1 MAIDTTADHG
11 GGGAGDVDIP
21 MQILVQSPPLPPPTA
36 TATARHRRTHTGDS
50 TASSYEPQRR
60 PVEHQ
65 VSSMHAA
72 TASDDGGGVDDVVPE
87 RKVTAFALHVAVLEK
102 AASHVGAVCFVWA
115 TVVILGGFAADLD
128 ARDFWLVTA
137 ILLVEGTRV
146 FSRSNELDLQ
156 EQPMHLPD
164 SAGAGD
170 DDDDDDPPPPPHKAA
185 AASPAIHL
193 LPLGGWLVEARNVS
207 YVLYWLQLLSASACV
222 ALSLLRLS
230 TLRFAGDN
238 GGGGGGGGN
247 KNAYYA
253 LMLFYVLALSEAVI
267 FLVERAYWEWVLS
280 YRRLVEAVSG
290 ECDLG
295 DAGVV
300 PIKRFFYRA
309 FSRSVEGGILDAT
322 RMDLVSF
329 AVELLSSDSGDE
341 QLIGAHILRGSIA
354 NRDSARRAVRKI
366 GTSAATVE
374 RLVEMVS
381 WKSPSKRR
389 VRSLA
394 AEVVLRLAGKRRNL
408 IRVATIPGAIE
419 SISTLLET
427 PATGGDHAGDDLAM
441 NEMGLHIMKK
451 LAREHGN
458 AAKISSTRGV
468 LSRIIHFTRTSRAAL
483 QIGAGG
489 EGSLPAKTV
498 LRSLQVVK
506 NLSSTPGHTGE
517 AIRREISDNVFVL
530 GNIRKVLQHGG
541 ERHGKMQL
549 TAIGVLADLAIDGD
563 AKEKIG
569 CTGDMITHLLD
580 MFAGSPESAP
590 AVAYAAQAAAHI
602 RLQAGEVVALLALES
617 AANCDRILREAAVV
631 ERLVMTLHHPGLQI
645 TSSRIL
651 LNLCRYSRSDHFL
664 QLGSLTAAVPI
675 VFKAINYLMN
685 DLCYLISQVF
695 KAIMVEKSS
704 LLEVSI
710 GLAIQITRL
719 ATPEFHKEIFGKAGV
734 PDTDIARRLVEILK
748 EHRTPRVKVPRM
760 RRFVIELAITM
771 MRGHAELVPFFRSM
785 ELEKELRSVV
795 RSTSELESFNM
806 FSGSI
811 GLSRH
816 SSTLASLVDDAMEI
830 MKTLQDS

>member
-11 GGGAGDVDIP
+11 GGAGAGGVDIP
-21 MQILVQSPPLPPPTA
+21 MQILVQPPPLPPPTA

-164 SAGAGD
+164 AAAAAAGD
-170 DDDDDDPPPPPHKAA
+170 DDDDPPPPHKAA
-185 AASPAIHL
+185 AAASPIHL

-222 ALSLLRLS
+222 ALSLLRLA

-238 GGGGGGGGN
+238 GGGGN

-427 PATGGDHAGDDLAM
+427 PTTDAAAGDLAM

-483 QIGAGG
+483 QICAGG

-569 CTGDMITHLLD
+569 CTGDMIAHLLD

-590 AVAYAAQAAAHI
+590 AVAYAAQGAAHI

-664 QLGSLTAAVPI
+664 QLSSLTAAVPI
-675 VFKAINYLMN
+675 
-685 DLCYLISQVF
+685 VF

-734 PDTDIARRLVEILK
+734 PDTDIAGRLVEILK

-760 RRFVIELAITM
+760 RRFVIELAIAM
-771 MRGHAELVPFFRSM
+771 MRGDAELVPFFRSM

-830 MKTLQDS
+830 MQALQDS

>member
-1 MAIDTTADHG
+1 MGIDTTADHG
-11 GGGAGDVDIP
+11 GGVDIP
-21 MQILVQSPPLPPPTA
+21 MQILVQPPPPPA
-36 TATARHRRTHTGDS
+36 TTARHRRTHTGDS
-50 TASSYEPQRR
+50 TTSSYEPQRL
-60 PVEHQ
+60 PVDHQ

-72 TASDDGGGVDDVVPE
+72 AASDDGGVDDVPE

-164 SAGAGD
+164 AAGAGD
-170 DDDDDDPPPPPHKAA
+170 DDDDDPPPPHKAA
-185 AASPAIHL
+185 ASPIHL

-222 ALSLLRLS
+222 ALSLLRLAS
-230 TLRFAGDN
+230 LRFAGD
-238 GGGGGGGGN
+238 GGSGN

-253 LMLFYVLALSEAVI
+253 LMLFYVLSLSEAVI

-295 DAGVV
+295 DAGAV

-309 FSRSVEGGILDAT
+309 FSRSVEGGILDGT

-329 AVELLSSDSGDE
+329 GVELLSSDSGDE
-341 QLIGAHILRGSIA
+341 QLIGAHILRSSIT
-354 NRDSARRAVRKI
+354 NHDSAKRAVRKI

-389 VRSLA
+389 VRALA

-419 SISTLLET
+419 SISTLLD
-427 PATGGDHAGDDLAM
+427 ATAAGAGDLAL

-458 AAKISSTRGV
+458 SAKISSTRGV

-483 QIGAGG
+483 LNAG

-506 NLSSTPGHTGE
+506 NLSSTRGHTGE
-517 AIRREISDNVFVL
+517 AIRKEISDNVFVL
-530 GNIRKVLQHGG
+530 SNIRKVLQYG

-569 CTGDMITHLLD
+569 CTGDMIAHLLD
-580 MFAGSPESAP
+580 MFIGSPTP
-590 AVAYAAQAAAHI
+590 VVAYAAQAAAHI
-602 RLQAGEVVALLALES
+602 RLQAGEVVALLAIES

-631 ERLVMTLHHPGLQI
+631 ERLVMTLHHPGMQI

-651 LNLCRYSRSDHFL
+651 LNLCRYSKSEQFL
-664 QLGSLTAAVPI
+664 QFSSLTAAVPI
-675 VFKAINYLMN
+675 
-685 DLCYLISQVF
+685 VF

-719 ATPEFHKEIFGKAGV
+719 ATPEFHKEIFGKTGV

-760 RRFVIELAITM
+760 RRFVIELAIAM
-771 MRGHAELVPFFRSM
+771 MRGDAELIPFFRSM

-795 RSTSELESFNM
+795 RSTSELENFNM

-816 SSTLASLVDDAMEI
+816 SSTLSSLVDDAMEI
-830 MKTLQDS
+830 MQGLQDS

>member
-1 MAIDTTADHG
+1 MGIETASDHG
-11 GGGAGDVDIP
+11 GVDIP
-21 MQILVQSPPLPPPTA
+21 MQILVQSQPPPPPSA
-36 TATARHRRTHTGDS
+36 TRHRRTHTGDS
-50 TASSYEPQRR
+50 TTSSYEPQRR

-65 VSSMHAA
+65 LSSMHVD
-72 TASDDGGGVDDVVPE
+72 ASDGGVDDGVAVVPE
-87 RKVTAFALHVAVLEK
+87 RKVTLFALHVAVLEK

-115 TVVILGGFAADLD
+115 TVVLLGGFASDLD

-164 SAGAGD
+164 AGAGED
-170 DDDDDDPPPPPHKAA
+170 EEEAPPLPHKAA
-185 AASPAIHL
+185 SPIRL

-222 ALSLLRLS
+222 ALSLLRLAE
-230 TLRFAGDN
+230 LRFSGAPAA
-238 GGGGGGGGN
+238 GGGN
-247 KNAYYA
+247 HNAYYA

-280 YRRLVEAVSG
+280 YRRLIETVSG

-295 DAGVV
+295 DAGAV

-309 FSRSVEGGILDAT
+309 FSRSVEGGILDGT
-322 RMDLVSF
+322 RMDLLSF

-341 QLIGAHILRGSIA
+341 QLIGAHILRSSIT
-354 NRDSARRAVRKI
+354 NHDSAKRTVRKI

-389 VRSLA
+389 VRALA

-419 SISTLLET
+419 SVSTLLD
-427 PATGGDHAGDDLAM
+427 ATAAGAGAASRADLAL

-458 AAKISSTRGV
+458 SAKITGTRGV
-468 LSRIIHFTRTSRAAL
+468 LSRIIHFTRTSKAAL
-483 QIGAGG
+483 QNAG

-517 AIRREISDNVFVL
+517 AIRKEISDNVFVL
-530 GNIRKVLQHGG
+530 SNIRKVLQHG

-549 TAIGVLADLAIDGD
+549 TAIGILADLAIDGD

-569 CTGDMITHLLD
+569 CTGGMIAHLLE
-580 MFAGSPESAP
+580 MFVGSSSTP
-590 AVAYAAQAAAHI
+590 AVAPPAQAAAHI
-602 RLQAGEVVALLALES
+602 RLQAGEIS
-617 AANCDRILREAAVV
+617 
-631 ERLVMTLHHPGLQI
+631 
-645 TSSRIL
+645 SSRIL
-651 LNLCRYSRSDHFL
+651 LNLCRYSRSEHFL
-664 QLGSLTAAVPI
+664 QLSSLTAAVPI
-675 VFKAINYLMN
+675 VFKAI
-685 DLCYLISQVF
+685 
-695 KAIMVEKSS
+695 MVEKNS

-710 GLAIQITRL
+710 GLAIQITKL
-719 ATPEFHKEIFGKAGV
+719 ATPQLHKEIFGKADV
-734 PDTDIARRLVEILK
+734 PDTDIAMRLLEILK
-748 EHRTPRVKVPRM
+748 EHRTPKVKVPRM
-760 RRFVIELAITM
+760 RRFVIELAIAM
-771 MRGHAELVPFFRSM
+771 LRGNAELVPFFRSM

-816 SSTLASLVDDAMEI
+816 SSTLSSLVDDAMEI
-830 MKTLQDS
+830 MQGLQES

>member
-1 MAIDTTADHG
+1 MGIETASDHG
-11 GGGAGDVDIP
+11 GVDIP
-21 MQILVQSPPLPPPTA
+21 MQILVQSQPPPPPSA
-36 TATARHRRTHTGDS
+36 TRHRRTHTGDS
-50 TASSYEPQRR
+50 TTSSYEPQRR

-65 VSSMHAA
+65 LSSMHVD
-72 TASDDGGGVDDVVPE
+72 ASDGGVDDGVAVVPE
-87 RKVTAFALHVAVLEK
+87 RKVTLFALHVAVLEK

-115 TVVILGGFAADLD
+115 TVVLLGGFASDLD

-164 SAGAGD
+164 AGAGED
-170 DDDDDDPPPPPHKAA
+170 EEEAPPLPHKAA
-185 AASPAIHL
+185 SPIRL

-222 ALSLLRLS
+222 ALSLLRLAE
-230 TLRFAGDN
+230 LRFSGAPAA
-238 GGGGGGGGN
+238 GGGN
-247 KNAYYA
+247 HNAYYA

-280 YRRLVEAVSG
+280 YRRLIETVSG

-295 DAGVV
+295 DAGAV

-309 FSRSVEGGILDAT
+309 FSRSVEGGILDGT
-322 RMDLVSF
+322 RMDLLSF

-341 QLIGAHILRGSIA
+341 QLIGAHILRSSIT
-354 NRDSARRAVRKI
+354 NHDSAKRTVRKI

-389 VRSLA
+389 VRALA

-419 SISTLLET
+419 SVSTLLD
-427 PATGGDHAGDDLAM
+427 ATAAGAGAASRADLAL

-458 AAKISSTRGV
+458 SAKITGTRGV
-468 LSRIIHFTRTSRAAL
+468 LSRIIHFTRTSKAAL
-483 QIGAGG
+483 QNAG

-517 AIRREISDNVFVL
+517 AIRKEISDNVFVL
-530 GNIRKVLQHGG
+530 SNIRKVLQHG

-549 TAIGVLADLAIDGD
+549 TAIGILADLAIDGD

-569 CTGDMITHLLD
+569 CTGGMIAHLLE
-580 MFAGSPESAP
+580 MFVGSSSTP
-590 AVAYAAQAAAHI
+590 AVAHAAQAAAHI
-602 RLQAGEVVALLALES
+602 RLQAGEVLALLALES
-617 AANCDRILREAAVV
+617 EANCERILREAAVV
-631 ERLVMTLHHPGLQI
+631 ERLVLTLHHAGMQI
-645 TSSRIL
+645 SSSRIL
-651 LNLCRYSRSDHFL
+651 LNLCRYSRSEHFL
-664 QLGSLTAAVPI
+664 QLSSLTAAVPI
-675 VFKAINYLMN
+675 VFKAI
-685 DLCYLISQVF
+685 
-695 KAIMVEKSS
+695 MVEKNS

-710 GLAIQITRL
+710 GLAIQITKL
-719 ATPEFHKEIFGKAGV
+719 ATPQLHKEIFGKADV
-734 PDTDIARRLVEILK
+734 PDTDIAMRLLEILK
-748 EHRTPRVKVPRM
+748 EHRTPKVKVPRM
-760 RRFVIELAITM
+760 RRFVIELAIAM
-771 MRGHAELVPFFRSM
+771 LRGNAELVPFFRSM

-816 SSTLASLVDDAMEI
+816 SSTLSSLVDDAMEI
-830 MKTLQDS
+830 MQGLQES